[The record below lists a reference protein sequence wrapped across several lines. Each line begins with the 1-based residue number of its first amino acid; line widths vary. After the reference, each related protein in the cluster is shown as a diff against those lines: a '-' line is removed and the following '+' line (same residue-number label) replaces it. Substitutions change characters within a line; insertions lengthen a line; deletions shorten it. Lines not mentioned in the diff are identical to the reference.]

1 MELKIKLK
9 VNLMYIY
16 QMKLPFLVYSYIV
29 PYKQFP
35 IYKAFQ
41 IKQNAKIHPQEFFV
55 SVCTINIP

>member
-1 MELKIKLK
+1 
-9 VNLMYIY
+9 MYIY
-16 QMKLPFLVYSYIV
+16 QMKLPSLVYSYIV